1 MAIPR
6 SGDEQQLL
14 REQIARTRA
23 ELGNTV
29 EALAAKADV
38 KARAK
43 DAAAQ
48 AAERAKG
55 AAADAAGRAKGAA
68 AGAARSLAGT
78 VSDKTV
84 VVRRRPL
91 PLAAIGAALVAVL
104 VVLAVRRR
112 ARSSPW

>member
-1 MAIPR
+1 MAMPR
-6 SGDEQQLL
+6 SDGDDPRLL

-23 ELGNTV
+23 ELGSTV

-55 AAADAAGRAKGAA
+55 AAADAARN
-68 AGAARSLAGT
+68 LAGT
-78 VSDKTV
+78 VSDKAV
-84 VVRRRPL
+84 AVRRPL
-91 PLAAIGAALVAVL
+91 PLAAIGAAVLAVVLVAV
-104 VVLAVRRR
+104 AVRRR
-112 ARSSPW
+112 GR